1 MARGGFR
8 KDVPTPDGKFRR
20 SQVLTTYGPGALV
33 DLLEHSV
40 LIKGLD
46 DWRWAGPPKEI
57 KEPRLQERLVSR
69 RLLSPQGTL
78 RAPPVGD
85 DGEADRFHGI
95 PARLFP
101 RWFVCQHCRALRRE
115 DHLAWHHGVPRHE
128 CERGRTS
135 KVVPVRFV
143 LCCPRGHLDDLDWVG
158 VGHPAG
164 PCTAPSLRLD
174 EGATGDFAEVVV
186 RCHCGQFRPLIEL
199 KRAEQS
205 PKCSGARPW
214 LGRDSHETCGRPAK
228 LTVRTASNAWF
239 SFVETVLSI
248 PDADD
253 PVGEAVAREWAI
265 LQAATQHLLP
275 GFRAIPSVQVAL
287 AGFTDA
293 QVLAAID
300 ARRSGQTARRP
311 GVRVAEYQQFLAAP
325 AETPGEQPAAG
336 VTFFARRVAGA
347 PPVGIGRVVLV
358 SKLRTVSAQLGF
370 TRLAFPSRGL
380 DGEFDPVVEMAP
392 LGQNQTWLP
401 ANEGFGEGLFIH
413 LDEPTLQAWEQ
424 RPEVMSRDAV
434 LRAAHAEYQRNFQT
448 AGEFPGVRLHLLHS
462 LSHLLITALSLECGY
477 AAAALQE
484 RLYCAP
490 ATAPQPMAG
499 ILLSTTT
506 PGTDGTLGGLIEEG
520 RRFAAHLTRALRLGR
535 LCSNDPVC
543 ASHPPDGRDERALH
557 GAACHGCLFVA
568 EPSCERFNLD
578 LDRAL
583 VVPTLGHPAAM
594 AYFPD
599 PLWT

>member
-8 KDVPTPDGKFRR
+8 KETPTPDGKFRR

-46 DWRWAGPPKEI
+46 DWRWVGPRTEI

-69 RLLSPQGTL
+69 GLLSPQGTL

-85 DGEADRFHGI
+85 DADADRFHGI

-115 DHLAWHHGVPRHE
+115 DHLAWSRGVPSHE
-128 CERGRTS
+128 CERGRSS

-143 LCCPRGHLDDLDWVG
+143 LCCPAGHLDDLDWVG
-158 VGHPAG
+158 VGHPNG
-164 PCTAPSLRLD
+164 PCAAPSMRLD

-186 RCHCGQFRPLIEL
+186 RCTCDQHRPLIEL
-199 KRAEQS
+199 KRAEQQPLCPGS
-205 PKCSGARPW
+205 RPW

-239 SFVETVLSI
+239 SLVETALSI

-253 PVGEAVAREWAI
+253 PVGEAVAQEWNV
-265 LQAATQHLLP
+265 LKSATPLLLP
-275 GFRAIPSVQVAL
+275 AFRQIESVKLAL
-287 AGFTDA
+287 APFTDA
-293 QVLAAID
+293 QVLAAVA
-300 ARRSGQTARRP
+300 ARLTGQTAKRP
-311 GVRVAEYQQFLAAP
+311 GMRAAEYQQFVAALP
-325 AETPGEQPAAG
+325 ETPGEQPAAG
-336 VTFFARRVAGA
+336 VPFFARRVGGPLPAGIA
-347 PPVGIGRVVLV
+347 RVVLV

-380 DGEFDPVVEMAP
+380 DGEFDPVVQMAA

-401 ANEGFGEGLFIH
+401 ANEGFGEGLFIQLH
-413 LDEPTLQAWEQ
+413 EPTLQAWEQ
-424 RPEVMSRDAV
+424 RPEVVAREAT
-434 LRAAHAEYQRNFQT
+434 LRAAHAEYQRNTQS
-448 AGEFPGVRLHLLHS
+448 ASEFPGVRLHLLHS

-490 ATAPQPMAG
+490 ATAPLPMAG

-520 RRFAAHLTRALRLGR
+520 RRFAAHLNRALRLGR

-583 VVPTLGHPAAM
+583 VVPTLGHPAAR
-594 AYFPD
+594 AYFAD
-599 PLWT
+599 PQWT

>member
-1 MARGGFR
+1 MARGGAR
-8 KDVPTPDGKFRR
+8 KDTPAPDGKFRR
-20 SQVLTTYGPGALV
+20 SQLLTTYGPGALV

-46 DWRWAGPPKEI
+46 DWHWVGPPTEI
-57 KEPRLQERLVSR
+57 KEPRLQEGLIARG
-69 RLLSPQGTL
+69 LLAPQGTL

-85 DGEADRFHGI
+85 DGEADRYHGV

-101 RWFVCQHCRALRRE
+101 RWFVCQRCRALRKE
-115 DHLAWHHGVPRHE
+115 DHLAWSRGVPSHE
-128 CERGRTS
+128 CDRGKTS

-143 LCCPRGHLDDLDWVG
+143 LCCPAGHLDDLDWVG
-158 VGHPAG
+158 VGHPTGAC
-164 PCTAPSLRLD
+164 PAPSMRLD

-186 RCHCGQFRPLIEL
+186 RCACGQFRPLIEL
-199 KRAEQS
+199 KRAEQQPLCPGS
-205 PKCSGARPW
+205 RPW

-239 SFVETVLSI
+239 SLVETALSI
-248 PDADD
+248 PDAED
-253 PVGEAVAREWAI
+253 PVGEAVAKEWLI
-265 LQAATQHLLP
+265 LQAATPTLLP
-275 GFRAIPSVQVAL
+275 SFRAIPSVQIAL

-293 QVLAAID
+293 QVLAAVD
-300 ARRSGQTARRP
+300 ARKSGQVAKRP

-325 AETPGEQPAAG
+325 QETPGEQPAAG
-336 VTFFARRVAGA
+336 VTFFARRVAGSQ
-347 PPVGIGRVVLV
+347 PTGIGRVVLV

-380 DGEFDPVVEMAP
+380 DGEFGPVVQMAP
-392 LGQNQTWLP
+392 LGQHQTWLP
-401 ANEGFGEGLFIH
+401 ANEGFGEGLFIQLH
-413 LDEPTLQAWEQ
+413 EPTLQAWEQ
-424 RPEVMSRDAV
+424 RPEVKARDAV
-434 LRAAHAEYQRNFQT
+434 LRAAHAEYQRNFQQ
-448 AGEFPGVRLHLLHS
+448 AGEFPGVRLYLLHS

-490 ATAPQPMAG
+490 ANAPQPMAG

-520 RRFAAHLTRALRLGR
+520 RRFAAHLSRALRLGR

-583 VVPTLGHPAAM
+583 VVPALGHPAAM

-599 PLWT
+599 PQWT